1 VDAMKVGFIEVSRLM
16 VVGTSNHQGEE
27 GPGGDAMT
35 NDSEGR
41 QDQAWPGAV
50 RWELGDASVHGRE
63 TLWQCDALRAGQLY
77 QRSVFA
83 TREEAEAFV
92 VKMQEMEPD
101 QMFSVAA
108 IKASTV
114 WN

>member
-1 VDAMKVGFIEVSRLM
+1 MKVGLREVGRKR
-16 VVGTSNHQGEE
+16 VVGESNDQGEE
-27 GPGGDAMT
+27 GHGGDAMT

-50 RWELGDASVHGRE
+50 RWELGDASVHARE
-63 TLWQCDALRAGQLY
+63 TLWQCDALRAGRLY
-77 QRSVFA
+77 QRSVFG

-92 VKMQEMEPD
+92 AKMQEVEPD
-101 QMFSVAA
+101 HMFNVAA

>member
-1 VDAMKVGFIEVSRLM
+1 
-16 VVGTSNHQGEE
+16 
-27 GPGGDAMT
+27 MT

-63 TLWQCDALRAGQLY
+63 TLWQCDALRAGQMY

>member
-1 VDAMKVGFIEVSRLM
+1 
-16 VVGTSNHQGEE
+16 
-27 GPGGDAMT
+27 MT
-35 NDSEGR
+35 NDSGGQ

-50 RWELGDASVHGRE
+50 RWELGDASVHGQE

-77 QRSVFA
+77 QRSVFG

-92 VKMQEMEPD
+92 EKMRRVEPD
-101 QMFSVAA
+101 QMFNVEA

>member
-1 VDAMKVGFIEVSRLM
+1 
-16 VVGTSNHQGEE
+16 
-27 GPGGDAMT
+27 MT
-35 NDSEGR
+35 NDREGR

-50 RWELGDASVHGRE
+50 RWELGDASVHGQE
-63 TLWQCDALRAGQLY
+63 TVWQCDALRAGRLY
-77 QRSVFA
+77 QRSVFG

-92 VKMQEMEPD
+92 LKMQQAEPD
-101 QMFSVAA
+101 QMFNVEA

>member
-1 VDAMKVGFIEVSRLM
+1 MKVGFIEVSRLM